1 MLLRFRERLSAWVL
15 SARVKTHALFLAAR
29 DPRVPRG
36 AKVLAALV
44 AAYALS
50 PIDLIPDFI
59 PVLGLFDDLILVPL
73 GCALVVR
80 LIPDPVWQ
88 ECLATARRNL
98 DAHLPKSRA
107 AAAVIVVAWVVAAG
121 LLGLFTFRSLRP

>member
-1 MLLRFRERLSAWVL
+1 MLRRFRKRLAAWVL

-29 DPRVPRG
+29 DPRVPRA

-59 PVLGLFDDLILVPL
+59 PGLGLLDDLILVPL
-73 GCALVVR
+73 GCALAVR
-80 LIPDPVWQ
+80 LIPDLVWQ
-88 ECLATARRNL
+88 ECLATARRGL
-98 DAHLPKSRA
+98 DARLPRSRA
-107 AAAVIVVAWVVAAG
+107 AAAGIVVAWVVAAG
-121 LLGLFTFRSLRP
+121 LLGLLTFHSLRH